1 MEPMG
6 IERHRWASREAEVSG
21 RERVNTDSSGSGRVD
36 DSKGQPQGEIR
47 GRTKL
52 VKFLKRLFSAA
63 PEGTAALFFIQIFA
77 TLGFAVLYSTLVLYA
92 TKHLQLPVKVATT
105 LMGVFGAFNYG
116 LHLFGGYLGGRFL
129 SNRNLFV
136 GGMALQ
142 VFGCGCI
149 AVGTL
154 ALFYVGL
161 ALFLTGSG
169 LNVTCINMMLTQRF
183 TSEDPRREGAFL
195 WNYAGMN
202 VGFFVGFS
210 AAGYFQ
216 ATQSYSSLFIF
227 ATLGNFAAIVLAMFN
242 WKTLTDRNTP
252 LLDATRTQFRLRQLA
267 GLAILIGLVPVV
279 WFMLQR
285 PGGTETIIKMICA
298 AVALALI
305 YLTVR
310 HRDRRE
316 QRNMTAYLIL
326 TIGSLMF
333 WSLYQ
338 MAPSGLMLFAV
349 HNVNLMVGRVEIQP
363 QWIQNINT
371 VCIVIGGP
379 LLAWVFTRMRARGWR
394 FDIPQQF
401 STSLLLMALAFL
413 ILPVGIKL
421 AGADGKSAFVWLF
434 ASYVLQ
440 SIGELL
446 IMPIG
451 YAMIG
456 KIAPKQYQGIMMGSW
471 MLVTGLASLF
481 AGDFSGM
488 IPEPNGTTAVA
499 TNPEYIKLFAELG
512 AGSLAVG
519 IALVVLIPFLR
530 RLITDKAEIPPEEM
544 AMATVV
550 PVA

>member
-1 MEPMG
+1 MGRLDIAGGGERQKRPM
-6 IERHRWASREAEVSG
+6 
-21 RERVNTDSSGSGRVD
+21 NTDSSGSGRVD
-36 DSKGQPQGEIR
+36 DIKGHPQGEIR
-47 GRTKL
+47 GATKL
-52 VKFLKRLFSAA
+52 VKSLKRLFSAA
-63 PEGTAALFFIQIFA
+63 PEGTAALFFIQIFS

-142 VFGCGCI
+142 VIGCGCI
-149 AVGTL
+149 ATGTL

-161 ALFLTGSG
+161 AFFLTGSG

-210 AAGYFQ
+210 VAGYFQ

-227 ATLGNFAAIVLAMFN
+227 ATLGNFGAIVLALFN

-252 LLDATRTQFRLRQLA
+252 LLDATRNQFRLRQLA

-285 PGGTETIIKMICA
+285 PGGTETILKAICA

-305 YLTVR
+305 YLTVH

-316 QRNMTAYLIL
+316 RRNMTAYLIL

-338 MAPSGLMLFAV
+338 MAPNGLMLFAV
-349 HNVNLMVGRVEIQP
+349 HNVNLMIGAVQIQP

-371 VCIVIGGP
+371 VCIVLGGP
-379 LLAWVFTRMRARGWR
+379 LLVWVFTRMRARGWR
-394 FDIPQQF
+394 IDIPKQF
-401 STSLLLMALAFL
+401 ATSLLLMALAFL
-413 ILPVGIKL
+413 ILPLGIKL

-456 KIAPKQYQGIMMGSW
+456 KIAPKQYQGVMMGSW

-488 IPEPNGTTAVA
+488 IPEPSGTTAVA
-499 TNPEYIKLFAELG
+499 TNPEYVKLFGALG
-512 AGSLAVG
+512 AGSLVVG
-519 IALVVLIPFLR
+519 VALVLLIPFLR
-530 RLITDKAEIPPEEM
+530 RLITDKAEIPPAEM
-544 AMATVV
+544 AAATVV